1 MTKREVADFDA
12 FKQRMSDKYNAIH
25 TRNMYG
31 NWLNKALKTAATK
44 GRRDVTNRSATT
56 SPEKRR

>member
-44 GRRDVTNRSATT
+44 GRRDVTNRSDTT